1 MSRSAVIDSIKAMAS
16 QVIVL
21 HHFSQYA
28 PMADWISLAWPR
40 LVAFFYEDGR
50 LAVQPFLVIGG
61 FLAAQTLSKQS
72 GQAVGPL
79 IWKRY
84 LRLAPQLVLALV
96 LVALATLWLG
106 HELAHED
113 WLSPLPTL
121 GVFLAHLF
129 FLQDVLGIESM
140 SAGAWYV
147 AIDLQLFGLFALLA
161 HIARKSERLLS
172 ESYVP
177 LIVAAST
184 VASIHIFSR
193 EAALDAW
200 AIYYFSAYGLGALVV
215 WARDSARARMWL
227 WITVALLLLDWLSD
241 PRTRPVLA
249 LLTAFCLYGFSH
261 IKWQNAF
268 SPLRNCIQHLSDV
281 SYSLFVSHFA
291 VIIVISGIWEKFD
304 LEGIAL
310 ASLVIALAWLA
321 LLAMGASVHYLC
333 EQSMRRINLSQ

>member
-1 MSRSAVIDSIKAMAS
+1 MPA
-16 QVIVL
+16 
-21 HHFSQYA
+21 
-28 PMADWISLAWPR
+28 
-40 LVAFFYEDGR
+40 
-50 LAVQPFLVIGG
+50 
-61 FLAAQTLSKQS
+61 
-72 GQAVGPL
+72 L
-79 IWKRY
+79 I
-84 LRLAPQLVLALV
+84 
-96 LVALATLWLG
+96 
-106 HELAHED
+106 
-113 WLSPLPTL
+113 
-121 GVFLAHLF
+121 
-129 FLQDVLGIESM
+129 
-140 SAGAWYV
+140 
-147 AIDLQLFGLFALLA
+147 LLA

-268 SPLRNCIQHLSDV
+268 SPLRNCIQYLSDV

-321 LLAMGASVHYLC
+321 SLAMGASVHYLC
-333 EQSMRRINLSQ
+333 EQSMKRINSSQ